1 MIGGFI
7 LWGGVALLI
16 YAFYKWATI
25 NNDYFEKRGVSYMKP
40 TFLVGNNGGFLFL
53 MKYTMTEFLNMF
65 YTANPG
71 YK

>member
-1 MIGGFI
+1 MFATLT
-7 LWGGVALLI
+7 LWTAVLALL

-25 NNDYFEKRGVSYMKP
+25 NNDFFEKRGVSYLKP

-53 MKYTMTEFLNMF
+53 MRYTMAEFINMF